1 MHMFYGGS
9 GLGFLGMFIPML
21 IWLVIVVGIIY
32 LVSRWFGGQSR
43 WLNNESQNHGEGNS
57 AIELLDKRY
66 ATGELTTEEC
76 RAMKK
81 EIRGD

>member
-32 LVSRWFGGQSR
+32 LVSRWFGGQSK
-43 WLNNESQNHGEGNS
+43 LTTSENQNRGEGDS
-57 AIELLDKRY
+57 AIELLNKRY
-66 ATGELTTEEC
+66 ATGELTTEEYN
-76 RAMKK
+76 AMKK
-81 EIRGD
+81 ELRGD